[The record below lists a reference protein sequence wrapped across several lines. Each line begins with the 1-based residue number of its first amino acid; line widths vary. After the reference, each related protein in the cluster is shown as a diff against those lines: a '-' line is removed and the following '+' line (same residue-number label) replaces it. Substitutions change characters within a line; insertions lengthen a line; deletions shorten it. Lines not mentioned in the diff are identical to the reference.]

1 MSYVDNNGVR
11 IHYRVEGAGKPLVLQ
26 HGFTESI
33 EDWCECG
40 YVDALKSDYRLIL
53 IDARGHGGSDKPHDP
68 NAYALENRAGDVVAV
83 LDALGIEKAHFW
95 GYSMG
100 GWIGFGMAGFAPD
113 RIDRLVIGGQH
124 PFARSMRHLRQM
136 VCAGIDG
143 GTEEFLAAFRRTF
156 GPADGAFA
164 ARLRAA
170 DLRAYLALLGDRP
183 CLDELLPQISAP
195 CCLYAGEA
203 DDIWADAKA
212 ASDRIPGATFL
223 SFPGLDHCQ
232 TFLRG
237 DLVLPRVI
245 AFLRSGVT

>member
-1 MSYVDNNGVR
+1 MSYAENQGVQ
-11 IHYRVEGAGKPLVLQ
+11 IHYQIEGAGRPLVLQ

-33 EDWCECG
+33 EDWFECG
-40 YVDALKSDYRLIL
+40 YVAALKSDYRLIL
-53 IDARGHGGSDKPHDP
+53 IDARGHGSSDKPHDP
-68 NAYALENRAGDVVAV
+68 NAYALESRAGDVVAV
-83 LDALGIEKAHFW
+83 LDSLGIEKAHFW

-100 GWIGFGMAGFAPD
+100 GWIGFGMAAFAPE

-124 PFARSMRHLRQM
+124 PFVRNMEHLRRM
-136 VCAGIDG
+136 VRAGING
-143 GTEEFLAAFRRTF
+143 GSEAFLAAFRRTF

-164 ARLRAA
+164 ARLSAA
-170 DLRAYLALLGDRP
+170 DLQAYLALLQDRP
-183 CLDELLPQISAP
+183 GLDELLPQISAP

-237 DLVLPRVI
+237 DLVLPRVM
-245 AFLRSGVT
+245 AFLHSAVT